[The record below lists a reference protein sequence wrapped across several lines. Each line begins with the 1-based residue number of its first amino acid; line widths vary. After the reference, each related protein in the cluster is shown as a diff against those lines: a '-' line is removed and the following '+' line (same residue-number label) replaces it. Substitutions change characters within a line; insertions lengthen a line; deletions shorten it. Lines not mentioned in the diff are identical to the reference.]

1 MNTLDHLLEIEA
13 EAAAL
18 VNDAQTEADRRIRE
32 NENKNQASYDERI
45 KAEISIQQTRLEKE
59 RDIIKI
65 EYQKALDDY
74 KEEISNLNIDTLRF
88 TSLVNQYLV

>member
-32 NENKNQASYDERI
+32 NENKNQTSYEERI
-45 KAEISIQQTRLEKE
+45 KAEISAQQTRLEKE
-59 RDIIKI
+59 RDIIKSN
-65 EYQKALDDY
+65 YQKALDDY
-74 KEEISNLNIDTLRF
+74 KKEISNLNIDTQRF
-88 TSLVNQYLV
+88 SSLVNQYLV